1 MTPWPIGLGVVPSS
15 FGPYSRPP
23 SRFSKRLTTGTR
35 NGRAAGSGT
44 APRANDWK
52 RSAA

>member
-1 MTPWPIGLGVVPSS
+1 MPSS
-15 FGPYSRPP
+15 FGPYSRSP
-23 SRFSKRLTTGTR
+23 SRFSKRLTKGAR
-35 NGRAAGSGT
+35 NGRATGSGA